1 MKYLIDKSNRLSA
14 TITWE
19 WAYMMQIFREIEA
32 DDRNSNFNFI
42 LTDNL
47 YHIDLSA
54 NSSKEDIVF
63 LISDEQ
69 YSIPHYHDNV
79 RAIFKNYATTEQ
91 EKYNIYPIPQGFIKD
106 LIFLPFKEPQKRTID
121 LSFQGNPHTTRP
133 IILHNIL
140 QEISA
145 RNLNLNILFSQS
157 VSSLDYST
165 NLANTKIS
173 LCLDGQQTPESFR
186 FFESCIHGCTIIASR
201 SMPQN
206 WIYEDNF
213 YFKVDWQDS
222 KSVVDIIEHLL
233 NNSAYLENYCKGSY
247 NIWNSKFS
255 ANAIKEY
262 IFSKIL

>member
-1 MKYLIDKSNRLSA
+1 
-14 TITWE
+14 
-19 WAYMMQIFREIEA
+19 MMQIFREIET

-47 YHIDLSA
+47 SYIDLSP
-54 NSSKEDIVF
+54 NSAKEDIVF

-69 YSIPHYHDNV
+69 YSIPQYHDKV
-79 RAIFKNYATTEQ
+79 RAIFKNYATIQQ

-121 LSFQGNPHTTRP
+121 LLFQGNPHTTRH
-133 IILHNIL
+133 IILQNIL

-145 RNLNLNILFSQS
+145 RNLSLNILFSQS
-157 VSSLDYST
+157 VCPLDYST
-165 NLANTKIS
+165 NLANAKIS

-186 FFESCIHGCTIIASR
+186 FFESCIHGCAIIANK

-213 YFKVDWQDS
+213 YFKVDWQDT
-222 KSVVDIIEHLL
+222 KSVVNIIEQLV
-233 NNSAYLENYCKGSY
+233 NNSEFLENYCKGSY

-255 ANAIKEY
+255 ASAIKEY